1 MKFELR
7 TPCPKC
13 PFRRDVKPYLRR
25 DRAQEIA
32 DSLTRQQQ
40 TFPCHLTVEYGDDGE
55 EIYGTHE
62 QHCAGALII
71 LEAMNRPNQM
81 MRIAERMGVYD
92 RRKLATDAPVFRTM
106 REFVAAQRS
115 KTSRQRRSTP
125 A

>member
-32 DSLTRQQQ
+32 DGLTRQQQ
-40 TFPCHLTVEYGDDGE
+40 TFACHLTVKHDDDGE
-55 EIYGTHE
+55 PRYGPHE

-92 RRKLATDAPVFRTM
+92 RRKLATDAPVFGTM
-106 REFVAAQRS
+106 REFVAAQQTT
-115 KTSRQRRSTP
+115 KRRGEKVK
-125 A
+125 